1 MSSRDKDQLVIEE
14 VKNHYRDKDSPYY
27 LAELGK
33 FFRLNNIDVPNGV
46 RFKDYL
52 KSRFN
57 DQLVI
62 VQDPD
67 APAKIAITPPEKQLR
82 VSQQLLRQYSASS
95 DDARIDHSRLP
106 FALIAA
112 FCKLPLPGTRI
123 YFRVT
128 KPFRYET
135 RMQVSDDNYI
145 EIEDQFRP
153 LPLAGKSVHEL
164 SHGDKQTIYE
174 YIENWAAQKGI
185 DLRDLYYDR
194 GAESTRQ
201 TEGFTDAKANALQ
214 RLINA
219 QEPELKTRIR
229 IPGDIASILMRL
241 Q

>member
-1 MSSRDKDQLVIEE
+1 MSTRDTDQLVLEE
-14 VKNHYRDKDSPYY
+14 IQNHYRDKDSPYY

-33 FFRLNNIDVPNGV
+33 FFRLKEIDIPQGV

-52 KSRFN
+52 R
-57 DQLVI
+57 DQFYGRLVV
-62 VQDPD
+62 VQDPRT
-67 APAKIAITPPEKQLR
+67 PAKIAIAPPEKQLR
-82 VSQQLLRQYSASS
+82 VQQQLSTQHSEST

-135 RMQVSDDNYI
+135 RMQVPDDNYI

-174 YIENWAAQKGI
+174 YIEKWAAQKGI
-185 DLRDLYYDR
+185 DLRDLYYNR
-194 GAESTRQ
+194 GAESTRK
-201 TEGFTDAKANALQ
+201 TEGSTDAKANALL

-219 QEPELKTRIR
+219 QEPELKARIR